1 MAGSAAPA
9 LMPRLAPRL
18 FSLGRLFRRGGG
30 QRAGDPSDGLPQEDP
45 LLAVGRRLRQE
56 REARGLNLRQLALET
71 RISTP
76 VLEALE
82 RGWRD
87 RLPEGA
93 YLRTMLPLI
102 EQHLNLPS
110 GSLDVALPPQS
121 QQHGPRG
128 QRNGLLKRF
137 TPGSIDV
144 FSTWQGGLLYGGI
157 CLGLIYALNLQQRQ
171 LAAANQLS
179 LRPIAP
185 LPAAEQRKPAAPG
198 TTLLG
203 AFPDLRPLQQ
213 ASRGVGRDALNQLQ
227 QAGGSQPTLGV
238 LELNL
243 SQASTINLRSDSG
256 QRSQLNG
263 AKGLLV
269 WQLEPPLVLSVYP
282 TPKPAEVLWN
292 GTALPPIAKQP
303 GQYRLPLPPK
313 PINAGGAAPAPQTP

>member
-1 MAGSAAPA
+1 
-9 LMPRLAPRL
+9 MPRLAPRL

-110 GSLDVALPPQS
+110 GSLDVALPAQS

-227 QAGGSQPTLGV
+227 QAEAAQQPRLGV

-243 SQASTINLRSDSG
+243 SQASSINLRSDSG

-269 WQLEPPLVLSVYP
+269 WQLEPPLELSVYP

-292 GTALPPIAKQP
+292 GAALPPIAKQP

>member
-1 MAGSAAPA
+1 V
-9 LMPRLAPRL
+9 
-18 FSLGRLFRRGGG
+18 FRRSGG
-30 QRAGDPSDGLPQEDP
+30 QRAGNPNDGLPQEDP

-102 EQHLNLPS
+102 EQHLALPP

-121 QQHGPRG
+121 QQHGLRSP
-128 QRNGLLKRF
+128 NGGRLKRF

-171 LAAANQLS
+171 LAAANLLS

-203 AFPDLRPLQQ
+203 AFPELRPLQQ

-227 QAGGSQPTLGV
+227 QSDTSPPKLGV

-256 QRSQLNG
+256 QRSQLSG
-263 AKGLLV
+263 AKGQLL
-269 WQLEPPLVLSVYP
+269 WQLEPPLELSVYP

-292 GTALPPIAKQP
+292 GSALPPIEKQP
-303 GQYRLPLPPK
+303 GQYRLPLPQRDL
-313 PINAGGAAPAPQTP
+313 NAGGAAPAPQTP